1 MAFEVTR
8 TFDILDRILTQFPR
22 TDALGGKNHNDWYTY
37 STAEYVE
44 KSHQFAIGL
53 MALGL
58 AKGDK
63 VATVTTNRPEWNF
76 ADMGLAMTGIV
87 HVPIYPTIGEEEY
100 SYILDHAEIK
110 VLLVG
115 DKKLYEKLKPIAE
128 RIPLITHIYTFEEV
142 EGVPSF
148 GEILELG
155 KAHED
160 ELKTKLEE
168 IKAGIDPEDLATL
181 IYTSGTTGVPKG
193 VMLSHRNLVSN
204 FVTHSKMH
212 NLGKDHRVISFLPLC
227 HVYERSVNYHFQY
240 KGMGIY
246 YVGNLGQIVSAI
258 KEIKPHMFNS
268 VPRLLERVYDGFVS
282 KGKDLKGI
290 KKVIYFWALNL
301 TRHFEYNKKYNLFL
315 KIRIKIAD
323 KLIYSKWREALGGNI
338 TYIVSGGAALQPR
351 IARVLGMAGML
362 NLEGYGLTETSPV
375 IAVNNPASGN
385 MKVGTVGPI
394 LEGVEVKFADDGEIL
409 VKGPSVMKGY
419 YKAPELTAEV
429 IDEDGWFHTG
439 DIGILE
445 DGLYLKITDRKKE
458 MFKLSGGKYV
468 APQMIENK
476 LKASFFIE
484 QVMVIGAG
492 EKFASALI
500 SPNFAY
506 LHDWCSQRKIHF
518 QDNEDLI
525 QKTEVLAQVQR
536 EVVAINKTLGE
547 HEEIKRFRLVPEEW
561 TPQSGELSPTLKL
574 KRNYV
579 SAKYKTIIDE
589 IYSVQKS
596 QPGGR
601 FRLPKIKL
609 NFDVSEFVKRLK
621 L

>member
-1 MAFEVTR
+1 MTIVVKR
-8 TFDILDRILTQFPR
+8 TFDILEKYLQEFPR
-22 TDALGGKNHNDWYTY
+22 KDALGGKNGNDWYVY

-44 KSHQFAIGL
+44 KSHQFALGML
-53 MALGL
+53 ALGL
-58 AKGDK
+58 KKGDK

-87 HVPIYPTIGEEEY
+87 HVPIYPTIGDEEY
-100 SYILDHAEIK
+100 SYILEHAEIK
-110 VLLVG
+110 ILLVG
-115 DKKLYEKLKPIAE
+115 DRKLYEKLKPIADKLPE
-128 RIPLITHIYTFEEV
+128 ITHVYTFEEV
-142 EGVPSF
+142 DGVSNF
-148 GEILELG
+148 NEILELG
-155 KAHED
+155 KANEA
-160 ELKTKLEE
+160 ELSAKLEQ
-168 IKAGIDPEDLATL
+168 IKKEVDPEDLATL

-193 VMLSHRNLVSN
+193 VMLTHTNLVSN

-212 NLGKDHRVISFLPLC
+212 NLGVDHRVISFLPLC

-282 KGKDLKGI
+282 KGKELKGI

-315 KIRIKIAD
+315 KLRIKIAD

-338 TYIVSGGAALQPR
+338 VYVVSGGAALQPR
-351 IARVLGMAGML
+351 IARVLGMAGMM

-375 IAVNNPASGN
+375 IAVNNPATRE
-385 MKVGTVGPI
+385 MKIGTVGAV
-394 LEGVEVKFADDGEIL
+394 LENVQLSFGEDGEIL
-409 VKGPSVMKGY
+409 IKGPGVMKGY
-419 YKAPELTAEV
+419 YKAPDLTAEV
-429 IDEDGWFHTG
+429 IDEEGWFHTG

-445 DGLYLKITDRKKE
+445 EGKYLKITDRKKE
-458 MFKLSGGKYV
+458 MFKLSGGKYI

-500 SPNFAY
+500 SPNFGY
-506 LHDWCSQRKIHF
+506 LHDWCSQRKIVF
-518 QDNEDLI
+518 QDNADLI
-525 QKTEVLAQVQR
+525 QKTEVLAQLQR
-536 EVVAINKTLGE
+536 EVAAINKTLGE
-547 HEEIKRFRLVPEEW
+547 HEEIKRFRLVADEW

-579 SAKYKTIIDE
+579 AAKYKSIIDE
-589 IYSVQKS
+589 IYSVSKN

-609 NFDVSEFVKRLK
+609 NFDINEFIKRLK

>member
-1 MAFEVTR
+1 
-8 TFDILDRILTQFPR
+8 
-22 TDALGGKNHNDWYTY
+22 
-37 STAEYVE
+37 
-44 KSHQFAIGL
+44 
-53 MALGL
+53 
-58 AKGDK
+58 
-63 VATVTTNRPEWNF
+63 
-76 ADMGLAMTGIV
+76 
-87 HVPIYPTIGEEEY
+87 
-100 SYILDHAEIK
+100 
-110 VLLVG
+110 
-115 DKKLYEKLKPIAE
+115 
-128 RIPLITHIYTFEEV
+128 
-142 EGVPSF
+142 
-148 GEILELG
+148 
-155 KAHED
+155 
-160 ELKTKLEE
+160 
-168 IKAGIDPEDLATL
+168 
-181 IYTSGTTGVPKG
+181 
-193 VMLSHRNLVSN
+193 
-204 FVTHSKMH
+204 
-212 NLGKDHRVISFLPLC
+212 
-227 HVYERSVNYHFQY
+227 
-240 KGMGIY
+240 
-246 YVGNLGQIVSAI
+246 
-258 KEIKPHMFNS
+258 
-268 VPRLLERVYDGFVS
+268 
-282 KGKDLKGI
+282 
-290 KKVIYFWALNL
+290 
-301 TRHFEYNKKYNLFL
+301 
-315 KIRIKIAD
+315 
-323 KLIYSKWREALGGNI
+323 
-338 TYIVSGGAALQPR
+338 
-351 IARVLGMAGML
+351 MAGML

-429 IDEDGWFHTG
+429 IDEDDWFHTG